1 MQPQSSHHTQEACPL
16 CGEEFGTVTLRG
28 GRRVRIRGLCPGDKE
43 KLLRF
48 YNSLSEE
55 TIYTRFFAVVRYFD
69 PYIERL
75 LSDRCTLVIVAED
88 LETGDIVGMAES
100 FVDEKTGA
108 AEGGIIVREDYQG
121 HGLGSALA
129 RVMISVLKLAGV
141 RKLYGYVLSDNQRAI
156 TLARKLGAR
165 TLREQPGLVRV
176 EVDVE
181 AAARRIAPS
190 TGEKRRGER

>member
-1 MQPQSSHHTQEACPL
+1 MHPQSSQHPTEACPL
-16 CGEEFGTVTLRG
+16 CGEEFGTVTLRN
-28 GRRVRIRGLCPGDKE
+28 GRRVRIRGLCPGDRD
-43 KLLRF
+43 KLIRF
-48 YNSLSEE
+48 YKSLSEE

-69 PYIERL
+69 PYIDRL
-75 LSDRCTLVIVAED
+75 LHDRCTLVVVAED
-88 LETGDIVGMAES
+88 LDSGEIVGMAES

-121 HGLGSALA
+121 HGLGSILA
-129 RVMISVLKLAGV
+129 SVMISILKPAGV
-141 RKLYGYVLSDNQRAI
+141 KKLYGYVLSDNQRAI

-181 AAARRIAPS
+181 AAALKIAASP
-190 TGEKRRGER
+190 GKNRER